1 MILNNG
7 LYTVTYHLS
16 CSDTMY
22 LYFVELSSCTTSGGE
37 QSKPQSKHYTFF
49 LPIAICGFL
58 HCREDDSSSDQC
70 YRPKVSSY
78 SIQVGTQKGRTI

>member
-37 QSKPQSKHYTFF
+37 QSKPQSKHYTFS

-70 YRPKVSSY
+70 YRLKVSSY